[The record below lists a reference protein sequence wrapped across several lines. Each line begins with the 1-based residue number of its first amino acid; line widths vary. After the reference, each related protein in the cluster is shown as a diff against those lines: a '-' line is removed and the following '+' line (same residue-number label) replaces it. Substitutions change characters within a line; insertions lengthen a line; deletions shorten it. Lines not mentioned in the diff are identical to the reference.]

1 MNFGTLRIRN
11 TSNSIARVE
20 RSRRELNLNF
30 VHFASR
36 IRWLCNERLEIRDNF
51 WRIFGFA
58 MSGIRESGREIW
70 AREMLENA
78 ARTCTRSGKQ
88 HAAHAKIA
96 REETAEH
103 DAGGESEYK

>member
-1 MNFGTLRIRN
+1 
-11 TSNSIARVE
+11 
-20 RSRRELNLNF
+20 
-30 VHFASR
+30 
-36 IRWLCNERLEIRDNF
+36 
-51 WRIFGFA
+51 